1 MNSPESNQYVVEMKN
16 IVKKFPGVV
25 ALDHVNLQLL
35 PGEVHVLL
43 GENGAGKS
51 TLIKVLSGAY
61 LADEGEIFIN
71 GQKVDIKKPQAA
83 INQGLRFIYQE
94 LNLVKS
100 SDIARNM
107 YLGQEPMLPVPG
119 LVDEISAGRGTVETF
134 SYRTRTARSG

>member
-1 MNSPESNQYVVEMKN
+1 MLLFEAGPITYTPKEKKMNSPESNQYVVEMKN

-43 GENGAGKS
+43 GEHGAGKS

-71 GQKVDIKKPQAA
+71 GQ
-83 INQGLRFIYQE
+83 
-94 LNLVKS
+94 
-100 SDIARNM
+100 
-107 YLGQEPMLPVPG
+107 
-119 LVDEISAGRGTVETF
+119 
-134 SYRTRTARSG
+134 